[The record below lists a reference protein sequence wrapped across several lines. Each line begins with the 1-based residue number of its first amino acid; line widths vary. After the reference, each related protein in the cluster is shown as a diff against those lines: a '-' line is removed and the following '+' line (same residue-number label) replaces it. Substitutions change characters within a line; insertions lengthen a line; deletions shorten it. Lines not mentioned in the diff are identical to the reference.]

1 MIVMLD
7 TNTCIALIKR
17 KPAHVLRQ
25 FEKYAIG
32 DIGISAVT
40 LAELRYGVSK
50 SLHQIQNH
58 AALEEF
64 ILPLELAAFDDDATT
79 CYGAL
84 RALLEKKGT
93 PIGPLDT
100 MIASHALCLGA
111 TLVTNNVREFN
122 RVPKL
127 IVVDWIK
134 PRFSISA
141 RSEADQEVEDVR
153 EKAKIVR
160 KA

>member
-1 MIVMLD
+1 MKLMLD

-17 KPAHVLRQ
+17 KPAHALQQ
-25 FEKYAIG
+25 FSKYQIG

-50 SLHQIQNH
+50 SQHQVKNH

-64 ILPLELAAFDDDATT
+64 ILPLEIAAFDDEATT
-79 CYGAL
+79 AYGML
-84 RALLEKKGT
+84 RATLEKQGA

-100 MIASHALCLGA
+100 MIAAPALSLGVA
-111 TLVTNNVREFN
+111 LITNNVREFN

-127 IVVDWIK
+127 KVVDWIK
-134 PRFSISA
+134 A
-141 RSEADQEVEDVR
+141 G
-153 EKAKIVR
+153 
-160 KA
+160 